1 MIVDEKKKKK
11 RISKRIMFSAE
22 WGMLLF
28 VLVLHALLTLGSIL
42 KRYSGD

>member
-1 MIVDEKKKKK
+1 MIVDEKKKK